1 MSNDILNSLFQINL
15 ETQNAK
21 LNLKYDEE
29 YISLKCDPKTLIYV
43 LVDIIEYL
51 LNLEEKE
58 INFECKKTENT
69 VTIRI
74 CNNITDA
81 KFIQKINKIVE
92 TEEAITIENE
102 SEEIIIK
109 VKCV

>member
-1 MSNDILNSLFQINL
+1 MN
-15 ETQNAK
+15 
-21 LNLKYDEE
+21 
-29 YISLKCDPKTLIYV
+29 
-43 LVDIIEYL
+43 
-51 LNLEEKE
+51 
-58 INFECKKTENT
+58 
-69 VTIRI
+69 IRI
-74 CNNITDA
+74 CNKITDA